1 MNAFK
6 KGAHVEWRTQA
17 EGNYSYETD
26 NSSFCLLLGE
36 GSADAAQSLMNGAP
50 GCRLTVERTNT

>member
-1 MNAFK
+1 
-6 KGAHVEWRTQA
+6 VEWRTQA

-50 GCRLTVERTNT
+50 GCRLTVERANT